1 MKEQKPAG
9 KRKKSWSTGILLIL
23 ILLFLPAMRVRA
35 SEMEEEQALK
45 DAKEAV
51 EEALFGELGFEEV
64 TETLEELFPEGKMD
78 FSEMVKGIAEGKLPL
93 SLETAGQFVKDQIA
107 YEFGQSKKSIVYILI
122 LAVAAAVFANFSGVF
137 PNRQIS
143 EISFYLLY
151 LLLFTVCLNGF
162 RMMADLTAQRLT
174 LLTSFMKVLGP
185 VYFLAVAVANGSV
198 TSVAFYNLVLFLIFL
213 VELLILNFLLP
224 FVQVYTMLELLN
236 HLSSEEYLS
245 KMAEL
250 IHTGIDWG
258 IKTLLACVIGLNLV
272 QGMLLPVIDSV
283 KRGMVTKTA
292 EAIPGIG
299 DAIGG
304 MTEVVLGTTVLVKN
318 SIGITG
324 AIICVGICAVP
335 FLQVAVVAFLY
346 KLVAAVIQPV
356 SDQRI
361 VGCISGIGKGC
372 QLLLRMIFATGLL
385 FLLTIVIVTAS
396 TT

>member
-1 MKEQKPAG
+1 M
-9 KRKKSWSTGILLIL
+9 
-23 ILLFLPAMRVRA
+23 
-35 SEMEEEQALK
+35 
-45 DAKEAV
+45 
-51 EEALFGELGFEEV
+51 
-64 TETLEELFPEGKMD
+64 
-78 FSEMVKGIAEGKLPL
+78 
-93 SLETAGQFVKDQIA
+93 KDQIA
-107 YEFGQSKKSIVYILI
+107 YEFGQSKKSIVYILM

-143 EISFYLLY
+143 EISLYLLY